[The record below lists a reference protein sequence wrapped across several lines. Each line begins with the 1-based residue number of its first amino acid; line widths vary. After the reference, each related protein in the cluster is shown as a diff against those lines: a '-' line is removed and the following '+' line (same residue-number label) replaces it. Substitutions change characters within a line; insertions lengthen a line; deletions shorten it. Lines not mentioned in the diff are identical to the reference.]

1 MLLKELYLADK
12 TKSNRLLFF
21 KSLDNFFK
29 ERAVKIVED
38 PMKIL
43 VEGEELRNYPD
54 NVRLLLAIALYEVTP
69 YSWEKIAEILGF
81 SPVVLRER
89 LRAFGIPLYKYTEE
103 EVKDEIETAR
113 GL

>member
-1 MLLKELYLADK
+1 M
-12 TKSNRLLFF
+12 
-21 KSLDNFFK
+21 
-29 ERAVKIVED
+29 ED

-81 SPVVLRER
+81 SPYVCLSLSV
-89 LRAFGIPLYKYTEE
+89 FGTVGNGIRHPPIQIYR
-103 EVKDEIETAR
+103 R
-113 GL
+113 GGKR